1 MKLTKRETTM
11 IIVGFLLVAVI
22 AYVFYFAMPQAEKQS
37 KMAMDILNANSSLQT
52 VKAKAASIEKLKS
65 QVSSLQDQLNS
76 ETENIPHGSN
86 DAIILLYLRQL
97 ADRTGLDLSVTFA
110 DKPTE
115 SGAFIRRLVAI
126 ESQTSYAKMSA
137 LLRELSKEEL
147 FNSVQV
153 ISAVYEPVETTEGP
167 VTADEDQATSGGQT
181 AAPAPTPTATPTD
194 TIKARIE
201 LYFDAFKLMSD
212 EQPSVPPLT
221 ADIKDRAENL
231 FPN

>member
-52 VKAKAASIEKLKS
+52 VKVKAASIEKLKS

-153 ISAVYEPVETTEGP
+153 ISAVYEPVEVNESP
-167 VTADEDQATSGGQT
+167 
-181 AAPAPTPTATPTD
+181 AAPADQTTAPEATATPTPSD
-194 TIKARIE
+194 TGTIMAHIE
-201 LYFDAFKLMSD
+201 LYFDAFKLVGG